1 MEDYE
6 INEEMLN
13 LLAQQIYINR
23 IDKHKEEISKIID
36 IGMSQILLGATEEEV
51 RAFMAKELKK
61 IMEGNYEA

>member
-13 LLAQQIYINR
+13 LLVQQTYINR

-36 IGMSQILLGATEEEV
+36 IGMSQILLGTTSEEV

-61 IMEGNYEA
+61 ILEGNYEA

>member
-13 LLAQQIYINR
+13 LLVQQIYINR
-23 IDKHKEEISKIID
+23 IDNHKEEISKIID
-36 IGMSQILLGATEEEV
+36 IGMSQILLGATSEEV

-61 IMEGNYEA
+61 ILEGNYEA